1 MVRASIPA
9 AMRTAD
15 RRVPSGH
22 GRTLVV
28 AIVIGVM
35 AIGCGGAPASAP
47 PSPTP
52 IPTPAPTAVAHLI
65 APVKA
70 DDLYLA
76 LRRAGLRIDPNNA
89 STGGPGHEPIKRINA
104 TYEGWPLAI
113 SQYSTPASL
122 LADVKWQ
129 NGSVPGQGEAPV
141 SIVGL
146 NILIQW
152 GPMTGASPRKPDER
166 QLETAAKLALALE
179 PLVSPLSLRTIVPI
193 PGVTPE
199 PTATPTE
206 KPTPTPKPTAKPKA
220 TPKPTK
226 KP

>member
-1 MVRASIPA
+1 
-9 AMRTAD
+9 
-15 RRVPSGH
+15 
-22 GRTLVV
+22 
-28 AIVIGVM
+28 M
-35 AIGCGGAPASAP
+35 AIGCGGGPASAP
-47 PSPTP
+47 PNPTP
-52 IPTPAPTAVAHLI
+52 IPTPAPTAVAHLT

-76 LRRAGLRIDPNNA
+76 VRAAGLRIDPNNA
-89 STGGPGHEPIKRINA
+89 STGGPGHEPVKRINA

-122 LADVKWQ
+122 LDAITWA

-141 SIVGL
+141 SVVGL

-152 GPMTGASPRKPDER
+152 GPMTGASPRTPDDR
-166 QLETAAKLALALE
+166 QLAAVTKLALALE
-179 PLVSPLSLRTIVPI
+179 PLVSPLEWRTIVPI

-199 PTATPTE
+199 PTVEPTA
-206 KPTPTPKPTAKPKA
+206 KPSPKPTPKPKA
-220 TPKPTK
+220 TK